1 LYEYVV
7 QVIGLEKLKQK
18 DKEEINVFLAKQAE
32 KYGKLLS
39 QIQYLKINVQILHQT
54 NDSRVLYSIQTQLS
68 IPGRTFETSAK
79 AWNAKTA
86 LIQALSRLEK
96 SIKKFKNRR
105 REKR

>member
-1 LYEYVV
+1 MYEYVV
-7 QVIGLEKLKQK
+7 QVTGLEKLKEK

-39 QIQYLKINVQILHQT
+39 QIRYLKINVQTLHQT
-54 NDSRVLYSIQTQLS
+54 NESRVLYSIQTQLS
-68 IPGRTFETSAK
+68 IPGKTFEATAK
-79 AWNAKTA
+79 AWNVKNA
-86 LIQALSRLEK
+86 LMQALGKLEK